1 MDFHKLNYLNFTQKE
16 LDQLFIESRNGNS
29 NAFQSLSGYI
39 RHIAYS
45 YFLSKYRQGR
55 IINKDDVDDLSNNV
69 YLSFA
74 EQYHKIEN
82 LEFWLR
88 RVLFLNFVNWHKKNT
103 QYRNRDLE
111 EAQYISQEGISP
123 SDKLDAEI
131 ILSKVET
138 LSEEKQKII
147 KMRFWED
154 LKFSEIAENLNK
166 TEDAVKKM
174 FYRTIEELKAKL

>member
-1 MDFHKLNYLNFTQKE
+1 MKTLKPNYLNFNQKE
-16 LDQLFIESRNGNS
+16 LDELFSKAKEGNS
-29 NAFQSLSGYI
+29 AAFESLSGFV
-39 RHIAYS
+39 RHISYS

-74 EQYHKIEN
+74 EQYEKIEN

-88 RVLFLNFVNWHKKNT
+88 RVLFLNFISWNKKKSQHQNV
-103 QYRNRDLE
+103 DLE
-111 EAQYISQEGISP
+111 EIHYLKNEEISP
-123 SDKLDAEI
+123 ADIADANKILLI
-131 ILSKVET
+131 IDT

-154 LKFSEIAENLNK
+154 LKFSEIAENLSK
-166 TEDAVKKM
+166 SEDAVKKM
-174 FYRTIEELKAKL
+174 FYRTIEELKSKL